1 MEFSFP
7 RTISVIDAN
16 STRKILGGGRVVGV
30 SHTSQ
35 FENKIGSRQ
44 KKGGNC
50 EMETNRKKEL
60 LFVALLD
67 MLMLCCL
74 SEWMDVT
81 KYFCASQLLQG
92 L

>member
-30 SHTSQ
+30 SRISQ

-44 KKGGNC
+44 KK
-50 EMETNRKKEL
+50 EATAKWKLIEKKSYFL
-60 LFVALLD
+60 LH
-67 MLMLCCL
+67 C
-74 SEWMDVT
+74 
-81 KYFCASQLLQG
+81 
-92 L
+92 